1 MREKRDY
8 QEKIFDKEFM
18 YIKLGTDLDIVTDN
32 VNRTLQKIRDIM
44 LYNYNF
50 EYGRKDNS
58 PIFHGVISDNNGRES
73 NIRFFERGKIDENC
87 NIGENAEILID
98 CEDNKTNKYD
108 FVKQSIDKLMQE
120 FLSIEPSEKNT
131 MRRKDILGMI
141 EKLNDMGD
149 KECPE
154 FITNLYK
161 LYKNGHLKNFSYGAV
176 DKDYESKVKTYDKNE
191 NSLYE
196 MNNMAQ
202 KEDFL
207 NNICIQEVAEYN
219 KGYFKINDVEIPE
232 IQNLRIFIKNIN
244 GALKGFINVKSIV
257 LGSKIEKEILSQ
269 NSVMNISCKYSDAKT
284 NINIYDVKLLE
295 NKEIDIFNL
304 DCETSKV
311 VSHEFYFTFDINNLV
326 IE

>member
-1 MREKRDY
+1 MREKRDC

-141 EKLNDMGD
+141 EKLNDMGSKNKVYWD
-149 KECPE
+149 DLSN
-154 FITNLYK
+154 ITYGNIPNYSIK
-161 LYKNGHLKNFSYGAV
+161 YYKNMFYSYG
-176 DKDYESKVKTYDKNE
+176 YESIIST
-191 NSLYE
+191 
-196 MNNMAQ
+196 
-202 KEDFL
+202 
-207 NNICIQEVAEYN
+207 
-219 KGYFKINDVEIPE
+219 
-232 IQNLRIFIKNIN
+232 N
-244 GALKGFINVKSIV
+244 GNGIVYVILK
-257 LGSKIEKEILSQ
+257 
-269 NSVMNISCKYSDAKT
+269 KT
-284 NINIYDVKLLE
+284 NTDCLNIDLDYIRRFQLPTGSNMRFLIIDE
-295 NKEIDIFNL
+295 NM
-304 DCETSKV
+304 KV
-311 VSHEFYFTFDINNLV
+311 IVNELS
-326 IE
+326 